1 MVNPHEIDDNE
12 SDFPLEDEEKEENNQ
27 STEEKTLKLKTEFIW
42 NTWTDA
48 EKEACNLF
56 VADYMKFLWQGRTER
71 ERVAFAIVEAEKKGY
86 VPVEIGKN
94 IQTLNPGDKIYY
106 VNRNKNIALVK
117 VGNEPI
123 TDKFNLLGGHLDT
136 PRIDIKMHPL
146 YEDDKTGVALFKT
159 HYYGGIK
166 KYQWLSIPLHLTGV
180 IAKKDGTVINVDIG
194 TKSRRSC
201 LYDSRFAYSFGKR
214 ASR

>member
-1 MVNPHEIDDNE
+1 MKRKKKTINPQ
-12 SDFPLEDEEKEENNQ
+12 K
-27 STEEKTLKLKTEFIW
+27 EKTLKLKTEFIW

-146 YEDDKTGVALFKT
+146 YEDDKKREL
-159 HYYGGIK
+159 
-166 KYQWLSIPLHLTGV
+166 
-180 IAKKDGTVINVDIG
+180 
-194 TKSRRSC
+194 
-201 LYDSRFAYSFGKR
+201 LYLKPIIMGE
-214 ASR
+214 